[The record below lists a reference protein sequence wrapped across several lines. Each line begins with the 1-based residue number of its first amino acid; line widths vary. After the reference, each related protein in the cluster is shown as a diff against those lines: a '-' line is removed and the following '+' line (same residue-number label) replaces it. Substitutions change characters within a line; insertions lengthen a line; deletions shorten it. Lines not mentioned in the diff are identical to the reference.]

1 MACECFILHNQL
13 SMLQHLI
20 FSDGFGAKAVGAD
33 GSDAVGTDA
42 VLAESADA
50 DE

>member
-1 MACECFILHNQL
+1 
-13 SMLQHLI
+13 MLQHLI

-42 VLAESADA
+42 VVAEGAGE